1 MGRYCIHFHMV
12 GDASGSYAR
21 GNAVHHSM
29 ARVITLHGV
38 HYLTVEYNVGY
49 HVQGHNFFVEDGI

>member
-1 MGRYCIHFHMV
+1 MV
-12 GDASGSYAR
+12 GDASESYAR

-49 HVQGHNFFVEDGI
+49 HVQGHNYFVEDGI